1 MHRFYHCSTILITA
15 REIFES
21 VILYLSLFASFACA
35 LRSFSLTAVW
45 VAIDD
50 ECIVHGWLL
59 LVRGVVD
66 RVGRVHVSSKARAL
80 SRCKPSASNRDPVHL
95 SLRVRQQSCRAH
107 FEYNRAIAAYARL
120 LASEKYSHI
129 RRGQMISRQGQCF
142 VNKSPCVLNRRLVVT
157 KHV

>member
-1 MHRFYHCSTILITA
+1 MHRFYHCSTISITA

-35 LRSFSLTAVW
+35 LRSFSLTTVW

-50 ECIVHGWLL
+50 ECIIHGRLL

-80 SRCKPSASNRDPVHL
+80 SRCKPSASNRDPVRL
-95 SLRVRQQSCRAH
+95 SHSEFDSNMCRAH

-120 LASEKYSHI
+120 SASEKYSHI
-129 RRGQMISRQGQCF
+129 RWGQMISR
-142 VNKSPCVLNRRLVVT
+142 
-157 KHV
+157 